1 MSIYPVRLSE
11 WFPPGDEHFSIVFFL
26 AKISRCFACRKRL
39 RYKSVI
45 GHHSIPWGYGDTW
58 CSWKC
63 CRSGKTAKPD
73 KRNARSVKR
82 RVRRY
87 ERKNY
92 VGYAD
97 IKDPG

>member
-11 WFPPGDEHFSIVFFL
+11 WYPYNDEHYGTVLIIVE
-26 AKISRCFACRKRL
+26 ISRCLACRKRL
-39 RYKSVI
+39 RYKSMI

-63 CRSGKTAKPD
+63 CHSGKIAGPD

-97 IKDPG
+97 LNNSG